1 MPRFDLVTLIFHEN
15 SNCRRENYWKSG
27 VQIPAPEVMLW
38 WNSSHL
44 CTYSICFLTW
54 KKVVWLLTGNIWN
67 KCTDV
72 INSTTASPKNK
83 VIWIVIRSFMCNFCD
98 FWKKIGRN
106 PKCDRDRI
114 KKKNEKRNKKNWK
127 KMWNKCTDVM
137 NSTTASPKS
146 KIV

>member
-1 MPRFDLVTLIFHEN
+1 MFLFDLGYLASHKN
-15 SNCRRENYWKSG
+15 SNRGRENYWKSG
-27 VQIPAPEVMLW
+27 VQIPAPEVLLW

-106 PKCDRDRI
+106 PKCVRDWKKVKKWKRI
-114 KKKNEKRNKKNWK
+114 EKELRKKKKKWK
-127 KMWNKCTDVM
+127 KT
-137 NSTTASPKS
+137 S
-146 KIV
+146 K